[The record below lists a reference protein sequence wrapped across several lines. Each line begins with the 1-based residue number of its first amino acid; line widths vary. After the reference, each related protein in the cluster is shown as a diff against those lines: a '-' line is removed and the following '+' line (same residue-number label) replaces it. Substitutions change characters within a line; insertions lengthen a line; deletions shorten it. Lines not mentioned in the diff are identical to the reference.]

1 MAVIIKLVESIPE
14 GRRDI
19 HNWAKAI
26 RTEDVEGVRTQLLG
40 VVNDWWSKQNTTT
53 NEDFLCDQATRALGW
68 MDVTR
73 ARAGKVSEI

>member
-1 MAVIIKLVESIPE
+1 MAVIKELVESIPE

-19 HNWAKAI
+19 HNWVRKIPAED
-26 RTEDVEGVRTQLLG
+26 REDVRAELMYFIKQ
-40 VVNDWWSKQNTTT
+40 WWPKQDTTK

-73 ARAGKVSEI
+73 RRRAERR